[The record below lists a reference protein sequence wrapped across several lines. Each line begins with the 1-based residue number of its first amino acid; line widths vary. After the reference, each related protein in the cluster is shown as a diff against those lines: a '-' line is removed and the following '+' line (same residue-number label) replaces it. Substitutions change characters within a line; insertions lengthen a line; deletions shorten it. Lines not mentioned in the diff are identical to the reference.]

1 MVSKYQGVK
10 VSKIVF
16 FGTSKF
22 AVSALKRLKDSGCSV
37 VAVVTQPDK
46 KGGRNLKV
54 ITSPVKMEAQ
64 RLNIPV
70 YQPLSI
76 TEEGFVDKLKSSK
89 ADFFVVVSF
98 GTILPAEIL
107 EIPKSC
113 CLNIHASL
121 LPRYRGA
128 APVRWAL
135 INGEKKTGVTIIKM
149 NEKLDAGDI
158 VLRKELKIEEADTSE
173 ILDNKLAGIGAEL
186 LIEAIGLTMNG
197 KAKFIKQNE
206 KEATFAPRLTKED
219 GKLDWKLGSDSILN
233 RINGLKPWPG
243 TYSFLEGGLLKIIAA
258 KKVLRKDS
266 SKFTPGEIIAADK
279 EGLIIKTGDSAISI
293 LELQLEGKKRM
304 SAELFLRGHKI
315 KPGLKLG

>member
-37 VAVVTQPDK
+37 VTVVTQPDK
-46 KGGRNLKV
+46 KGGRHLKI
-54 ITSPVKMEAQ
+54 ITSPVKDEAL